1 MMVGKGGITIMK
13 AKQNPS
19 EKIGIA
25 KFWGWQARAIS
36 MGSMVIILGYLQI
49 YCTDTLG
56 LNAAIVGTIML
67 VSKIVDAFTDLV
79 AGLIIDNTH
88 TKLGK
93 ARPYELALFPL
104 WICTWLLF
112 SCPEGFGTTAKYI
125 WVFFMYVFVNS
136 IFATALYSN
145 QTAYMLRA
153 FDTNEKIVKVN
164 SYGGIVVTLGC
175 AVVSMTFPQAMATI
189 ATSASGWSRMIG
201 MFALPLLLI
210 GLLRF
215 FLVKETVEIDG
226 GTAGKVSFRDMLEV
240 IKTNP
245 YIFIVA
251 GISLLYNITVSM
263 SGYTYYFTWVGGGIA
278 NYTSLAAVSMPLLI
292 VMFIF
297 PVLMKKGI
305 PMSRIILFGALCGV
319 FGYSLNFFAGASMG
333 LLLFAAVFYTFA
345 GLPIAY
351 LSGLLILD
359 CAEYNV
365 LCGRKR
371 METSLTALSSFATK
385 VGQGLGSVVIGSI
398 LTAFGYDGTAA
409 VQSASAILGIKLC
422 FSFIPAAAYLL
433 IAILCMVYKLDGA
446 LAKKRAEAAAKAK
459 AEA

>member
-164 SYGGIVVTLGC
+164 SYGSIVVTLG
-175 AVVSMTFPQAMATI
+175 
-189 ATSASGWSRMIG
+189 
-201 MFALPLLLI
+201 
-210 GLLRF
+210 
-215 FLVKETVEIDG
+215 
-226 GTAGKVSFRDMLEV
+226 
-240 IKTNP
+240 
-245 YIFIVA
+245 
-251 GISLLYNITVSM
+251 
-263 SGYTYYFTWVGGGIA
+263 
-278 NYTSLAAVSMPLLI
+278 
-292 VMFIF
+292 
-297 PVLMKKGI
+297 
-305 PMSRIILFGALCGV
+305 
-319 FGYSLNFFAGASMG
+319 
-333 LLLFAAVFYTFA
+333 
-345 GLPIAY
+345 
-351 LSGLLILD
+351 

-371 METSLTALSSFATK
+371 METSLRALSSFATK

-398 LTAFGYDGTAA
+398 LTAFGYDGTAVA
-409 VQSASAILGIKLC
+409 QSASAILGIKLC

-433 IAILCMVYKLDGA
+433 IAILCMVYKLDGV